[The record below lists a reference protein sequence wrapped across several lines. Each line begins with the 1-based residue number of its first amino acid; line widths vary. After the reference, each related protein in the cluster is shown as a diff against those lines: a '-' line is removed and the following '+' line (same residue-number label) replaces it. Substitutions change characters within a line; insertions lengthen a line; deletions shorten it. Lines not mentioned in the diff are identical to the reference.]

1 MSVSLLVC
9 YFLTE
14 IKQIWGHLHLWMTH
28 LSEIFLRHSWDIG
41 SLVFTLLGWAYKSTF
56 EFLCSGLNF
65 ETSDHVTFWFSGG
78 QLLRPLVLFKGEVH
92 WFWKHISKCY
102 IFKDIKN
109 IGIKN
114 LKTFPIKSYDHIF
127 GIKVNPSLL
136 FGGAIFLVSYFFP
149 SEILQLLYELGVI
162 SSFFGG
168 QVKFVSW
175 FIITRD
181 EVYLTPKKWRNNPQ
195 FIKKLQN

>member
-1 MSVSLLVC
+1 MN
-9 YFLTE
+9 
-14 IKQIWGHLHLWMTH
+14 
-28 LSEIFLRHSWDIG
+28 
-41 SLVFTLLGWAYKSTF
+41 TLKGKSTDF
-56 EFLCSGLNF
+56 ENIYQN
-65 ETSDHVTFWFSGG
+65 VTF
-78 QLLRPLVLFKGEVH
+78 
-92 WFWKHISKCY
+92 
-102 IFKDIKN
+102 FKDIQN

-168 QVKFVSW
+168 QVKFVSCV
-175 FIITRD
+175 IITRD
-181 EVYLTPKKWRNNPQ
+181 EVYLTPKK
-195 FIKKLQN
+195 

>member
-1 MSVSLLVC
+1 MVTRDHFYL
-9 YFLTE
+9 
-14 IKQIWGHLHLWMTH
+14 
-28 LSEIFLRHSWDIG
+28 
-41 SLVFTLLGWAYKSTF
+41 SLVGKIGPDHLFQHPLKGKSTDF
-56 EFLCSGLNF
+56 ENIYQN
-65 ETSDHVTFWFSGG
+65 VTF
-78 QLLRPLVLFKGEVH
+78 
-92 WFWKHISKCY
+92 
-102 IFKDIKN
+102 FKDIKN

-168 QVKFVSW
+168 QVKFVSCV
-175 FIITRD
+175 IITRD
-181 EVYLTPKKWRNNPQ
+181 EVYLTPKK
-195 FIKKLQN
+195 